1 MVRMASPHSA
11 CTLHILVAKG
21 TIDEFAVETLRGKKA
36 LFESILGES
45 HSAGILDDKQLYDLL
60 SGMETIPPDEDFIK
74 LMKAHAK
81 SIGMRVFLEG
91 NQLAEAQ
98 ADKKAYK
105 MAFEPGAKKNK
116 PKAVREEEDLFQYDR
131 IWR

>member
-21 TIDEFAVETLRGKKA
+21 TIDEFAVETLKGKKV

-91 NQLAEAQ
+91 DQLAEAQ
-98 ADKKAYK
+98 ADKKTYK
-105 MAFEPGAKKNK
+105 MAFEPSAKKKK
-116 PKAVREEEDLFQYDR
+116 PKVVREEEDLFQYDR